1 MQQFQYFD
9 DIALVSPH
17 PGLGAL
23 GRRRGRPGCGGRTRS
38 GPLVGLLGRKALL
51 SLLNV
56 NDFVRR
62 TVATVDNLAR
72 EHAASRLW
80 PVEPTPSRFLVVE
93 HRDGTYLAD
102 GNADRYRPFVRFV
115 TSIDT
120 AKAATLYVRL
130 YPLFLQAY
138 EELGYPG
145 KSFNDRLVKVIDQLL
160 ETPELTGQVKLTLTQ
175 VQGPIPS
182 TRPWVRYEFADASLE
197 ARPAGQKIL
206 LRMGGTNMRALK
218 AKLAEF
224 RDRIAAR
231 SAPR

>member
-1 MQQFQYFD
+1 M
-9 DIALVSPH
+9 
-17 PGLGAL
+17 
-23 GRRRGRPGCGGRTRS
+23 
-38 GPLVGLLGRKALL
+38 
-51 SLLNV
+51 
-56 NDFVRR
+56 
-62 TVATVDNLAR
+62 
-72 EHAASRLW
+72 
-80 PVEPTPSRFLVVE
+80 
-93 HRDGTYLAD
+93 
-102 GNADRYRPFVRFV
+102 
-115 TSIDT
+115 
-120 AKAATLYVRL
+120 LYVRL